1 MFALKDAKISTRLKV
16 GFGIVF
22 LLMVATSIIGINE
35 VNRIDKN
42 LTAINDFNS
51 VKQRYA
57 INFRGSVHDRSI
69 AIRDVVLITDMAD
82 MKATED
88 DIQKLADDY
97 IKSAVPLDNMF
108 AERTDIKPEERDI
121 LESIKAIE
129 AQTLPLVEQIITLQ
143 TQGKLEE
150 ANQLL
155 LSKARPAFTEWLKR
169 INQFIDLQEANNQM
183 VTADTREIAS
193 NFELLM
199 IVLTGAALLF
209 GGSLAMW
216 ALFSIA
222 PLRKLTDS
230 IQRLADGD
238 LNVDIPKATTKD
250 EVGLINK
257 AVQVFRDNAH
267 EIQELQKQAQE
278 QAAREK
284 REEEERQQAQA
295 AQEEEQRRR
304 DREIEEK
311 AQAERHKAML
321 SLADNF
327 EASVRAVAE
336 AVSTSASEM
345 EGAAQEMT
353 KTADETTNN
362 SQIVAEAATS
372 ANSNAEAVA
381 NAADELSGSVRDIAT
396 QTGQSSAAA
405 KNAVA
410 QTEHAGRDISELK
423 VAAQEIGEVVKL
435 ISDIAEQTN
444 LLALNA
450 TIEAA
455 RAGEAGKGFA
465 VVASEVKSLA
475 NQTASATQQISDQ
488 VAGMQQATN
497 TAVDAIG
504 EVERIIRDI
513 DNTAVS
519 IAAAVEEQDASTQ
532 EIARNVAEVS
542 SGTREVTG
550 SIGQVNDGA
559 TLTGRTANEV
569 LTAAQQLSRQS
580 EDLKSEVEG
589 FITKIRSPQ

>member
-22 LLMVATSIIGINE
+22 LLMIATSIIGINE
-35 VNRIDKN
+35 VNRIDTN

-97 IKSAVPLDNMF
+97 VKSAVPLDKMF
-108 AERTDIKPEERDI
+108 AERTDIKQEERDI
-121 LESIKAIE
+121 LASIKAIE
-129 AQTLPLVEQIITLQ
+129 AQTLPLVEQVIALQ
-143 TQGKLEE
+143 TKGKLEE
-150 ANQLL
+150 ANQVL

-199 IVLTGAALLF
+199 IILTGAALLF

-238 LNVDIPKATTKD
+238 LNVNIPKATTKD
-250 EVGLINK
+250 EVGLINR

-284 REEEERQQAQA
+284 REEEERQKAQA
-295 AQEEEQRRR
+295 TQEEEQRKR
-304 DREIEEK
+304 DRDIEER

-345 EGAAQEMT
+345 EVAAQEMT

-423 VAAQEIGEVVKL
+423 VAAQEIGDVVKL

-455 RAGEAGKGFA
+455 RAGDAGKGFA
-465 VVASEVKSLA
+465 VVASEVKNLA
-475 NQTASATQQISDQ
+475 TQTAKATEEITTQIKAVQQET
-488 VAGMQQATN
+488 GN
-497 TAVDAIG
+497 AVTAIG
-504 EVERIIRDI
+504 GISSTISRISEI
-513 DNTAVS
+513 NTTIS
-519 IAAAVEEQDASTQ
+519 AAVEEQGAATN
-532 EIARNVAEVS
+532 EISRSVQQAADS
-542 SGTREVTG
+542 
-550 SIGQVNDGA
+550 
-559 TLTGRTANEV
+559 ANEV
-569 LTAAQQLSRQS
+569 SQTVGTVNETAGKTGLSA
-580 EDLKSEVEG
+580 SEVQDVAQKLAAEAG
-589 FITKIRSPQ
+589 TLQEEVDRFLLQVRAG

>member
-22 LLMVATSIIGINE
+22 LLMIATSIIGINE
-35 VNRIDKN
+35 VNRIDTN

-97 IKSAVPLDNMF
+97 VKSAVPLDKMF
-108 AERTDIKPEERDI
+108 AERPDIKQEERDI
-121 LESIKAIE
+121 LASIKAIE
-129 AQTLPLVEQIITLQ
+129 AQTLPLVEQVIALQ
-143 TQGKLEE
+143 TKGKLEE
-150 ANQLL
+150 ANQVL

-199 IVLTGAALLF
+199 IILTGAALLF

-238 LNVDIPKATTKD
+238 LNVNIPKATTKD

-284 REEEERQQAQA
+284 REEEERQKAQA
-295 AQEEEQRRR
+295 TQEEEQRKR
-304 DREIEEK
+304 DRDIEER

-345 EGAAQEMT
+345 EVAAQEMT

-423 VAAQEIGEVVKL
+423 VAAQEIGDVVKL

-519 IAAAVEEQDASTQ
+519 IAAAVEQQDASTQ